1 MTEMT
6 HCDWISYVEELTE
19 LTNSIDHQFKGD
31 NLIEY
36 INSIEHQRAELLE
49 ALHAILQVNE
59 RTPVL
64 VYQKMEDIARAAIA
78 KAREG

>member
-6 HCDWISYVEELTE
+6 HGDWIRYVEELTE

-49 ALHAILQVNE
+49 TLETLAEHFEYYMGNN
-59 RTPVL
+59 
-64 VYQKMEDIARAAIA
+64 
-78 KAREG
+78 